1 MTDIIIFVV
10 WLTIG
15 FIVYRVISKKSVKT
29 KSSNYKINKNSP
41 LFRSDYY
48 PINKTANQEYRPVAE
63 WSGRLIFR
71 VENKQKRFVE
81 FEVQNAPDSHM
92 HLVGKVVNLKWSSDT
107 KVQEYIK
114 RVSFDVNFIKK
125 TKKSLQ
131 TGMLH
136 PVRLDGL
143 SQVDPLESLAGAR
156 PMDDVCVMLSNPK
169 VETNAGEIE
178 LVIDCEPTQIVGRFV
193 GLVKILSRVD
203 SQSDLFRVRHYN
215 KATTNFY
222 KGVEEIICIPQV
234 PEDAKGIARFS
245 NKDIEKSQ
253 LNLQGWYIYGAYNAE
268 GTFVVQ
274 AIEPR
279 ALVRLEPQKV
289 ITKSSEIFKYINRGM
304 WKNTKS
310 LKGKCQTVLL
320 ANNQTNQ
327 ETAVSQWKLGD
338 KALAI
343 HLFGGIG
350 GQKAETAAWLP
361 VPGHLSYGIAEVVKD
376 SITDELRFNIIY
388 YQVYAHNVDGIISG
402 SITWAAYMGS
412 LWQGWLGTRPV
423 SDILLKYEPITT
435 DYDFDGIK
443 LSPLTE
449 FIEEQREITAR
460 YRVGDGTGASL
471 VTPTASCVQDSNQA
485 LYATIYDIRKLVE
498 SNPTINNW
506 LKRNPE
512 DKQTQNFKQL
522 IALGDN
528 LEKQLIPLG
537 VVRKDWQKNAK
548 DLFGTNNK
556 NDNIIT
562 TAIKMLK
569 SWRTVFP
576 KRAQDETTKIF
587 LKQDAMAW
595 VLRTN
600 QVGGFDYTIA
610 PVAPTTIFKSNEL
623 GVRS

>member
-15 FIVYRVISKKSVKT
+15 FIVYRLVSKKSVKT
-29 KSSNYKINKNSP
+29 KSSNYKINKSSP
-41 LFRSDYY
+41 LFSSDYY
-48 PINKTANQEYRPVAE
+48 PINKTVNQELYQPVAK
-63 WSGRLIFR
+63 WSGRLILR
-71 VENKQKRFVE
+71 VEQVQERFVE
-81 FEVQNAPDSHM
+81 FEVQNAPDSYIY
-92 HLVGKVVNLKWSSDT
+92 LLGKVVKLRWGSHK
-107 KVQEYIK
+107 KVQEYVK
-114 RVSFDVNFIKK
+114 RVSFDVNFIKQ
-125 TKKSLQ
+125 TKKSQ
-131 TGMLH
+131 QKGMIH

-156 PMDDVCVMLSNPK
+156 PIDDVCVMLSNPE
-169 VETNAGEIE
+169 VGTNAQGETE
-178 LVIDCEPTQIVGRFV
+178 LIIDSEPTQIVGRFV

-203 SQSDLFRVRHYN
+203 SKSDLFRVRHHN

-222 KGVEEIICIPQV
+222 KGIEEIICIPQV
-234 PEDAKGIARFS
+234 PEDTRGIARSS
-245 NKDIEKSQ
+245 NKGIEKSQ

-279 ALVRLEPQKV
+279 ALVQLEPQKV

-304 WKNTKS
+304 WAKTKL

-320 ANNQTNQ
+320 ADNQKNKQ
-327 ETAVSQWKLGD
+327 TAVSQWKLGD
-338 KALAI
+338 KAIAI

-350 GQKAETAAWLP
+350 GEKAETAAWLP
-361 VPGHLSYGIAEVVKD
+361 VPGHLSYGIAEVVRD
-376 SITDELRFNIIY
+376 SFTDELRFDIIY
-388 YQVYAHNVDGIISG
+388 YQVYGHNVDGIVSG

-435 DYDFDGIK
+435 DYDFDGVK

-449 FIEEQREITAR
+449 FIEEQREIMAR
-460 YRVGDGTGASL
+460 YRVGDGTGASII
-471 VTPTASCVQDSNQA
+471 TPTASCVQDSNQA
-485 LYATIYDIRKLVE
+485 LYATVHDIRKFVE
-498 SNPTINNW
+498 LNPTINDW
-506 LKRNPE
+506 LKNNPE
-512 DKQTQNFKQL
+512 DKQTQYFKEL
-522 IALGDN
+522 ISLGDN

-537 VVRKDWQKNAK
+537 VMRKDWQKNVK

-587 LKQDAMAW
+587 LKQGAMAW

-600 QVGGFDYTIA
+600 QVGGFDYTIT
-610 PVAPTTIFKSNEL
+610 PVAPTTLFKS
-623 GVRS
+623 

>member
-1 MTDIIIFVV
+1 MTDVIIFVV

-15 FIVYRVISKKSVKT
+15 FIVYRLISRKSVQN
-29 KSSNYKINKNSP
+29 KSSNYKINSHSP
-41 LFRSDYY
+41 LFRNDYY
-48 PINKTANQEYRPVAE
+48 PINQTANQQLYRPVAE
-63 WSGRLIFR
+63 WSGRLILQ
-71 VENKQKRFVE
+71 VENKGKRFVE
-81 FEVQNAPDSHM
+81 FEVQNAPDSYM
-92 HLVGKVVNLKWSSDT
+92 HLLGKVIKLKWSKDIM
-107 KVQEYIK
+107 VQEYIK
-114 RVSFDVNFIKK
+114 RVSFDVKFIKQ
-125 TKKSLQ
+125 TKKSQ
-131 TGMLH
+131 KKGMVH

-156 PMDDVCVMLSNPK
+156 AMDDVCVMLSNPR
-169 VETNAGEIE
+169 VEKTAEGETE
-178 LVIDCEPTQIVGRFV
+178 LVIDCEPTQVVGRFV

-203 SQSDLFRVRHYN
+203 SNSDLFRVRHYN
-215 KATTNFY
+215 KATTKFY
-222 KGVEEIICIPQV
+222 KGTEEIICIPQV
-234 PEDAKGIARFS
+234 PEDIRGVARSS
-245 NKDIEKSQ
+245 NKGIEKSQ
-253 LNLQGWYIYGAYNAE
+253 LNSKGWYIYGAYNTE

-279 ALVRLEPQKV
+279 ALVQLEPQKV
-289 ITKSSEIFKYINRGM
+289 ITKSSEIFNYINRGI
-304 WKNTKS
+304 WKNTKL

-320 ANNQTNQ
+320 ADNQKNK

-350 GQKAETAAWLP
+350 GEKAEAAAWLP
-361 VPGHLSYGIAEVVKD
+361 VPGHLSYGIAEVVRD
-376 SITDELRFNIIY
+376 SISNELRFDIIY
-388 YQVYAHNVDGIISG
+388 YQVYGHNVDGIISG

-423 SDILLKYEPITT
+423 SDILIKYEPITT
-435 DYDFDGIK
+435 DYDFDGVR

-460 YRVGDGTGASL
+460 YRVGNGTGASII
-471 VTPTASCVQDSNQA
+471 TPTASCVQDSNQA
-485 LYATIYDIRKLVE
+485 LYATIYDIQNLVK
-498 SNPTINNW
+498 SNPKINQW
-506 LKRNPE
+506 LQKHPN
-512 DKQTQNFKQL
+512 DKQTQSFNEL
-522 IALGDN
+522 IALGN
-528 LEKQLIPLG
+528 KLEKQLVPLG
-537 VVRKDWQKNAK
+537 IVRRDWKNNVK

-587 LKQDAMAW
+587 LKQGATAW

-610 PVAPTTIFKSNEL
+610 PVAPTTLISKK
-623 GVRS
+623 

>member
-1 MTDIIIFVV
+1 MTEIIIFVV

-15 FIVYRVISKKSVKT
+15 FLVYRLISRKPVKT
-29 KSSNYKINKNSP
+29 TSSNYKINRNSP
-41 LFRSDYY
+41 LFSSDYY
-48 PINKTANQEYRPVAE
+48 PIHRTFNQTLYQPVAE
-63 WSGRLIFR
+63 WSGRLILQ
-71 VENKQKRFVE
+71 VENKQQRFVE
-81 FEVQNAPDSHM
+81 FEVQNAPDSYI
-92 HLVGKVVNLKWSSDT
+92 HLLGKVVKLKWSNDS
-107 KVQEYIK
+107 KVQEYVK
-114 RVSFDVNFIKK
+114 RVSFDVNFIKQA
-125 TKKSLQ
+125 KKSHKK
-131 TGMLH
+131 GMVH
-136 PVRLDGL
+136 PVRLDGQ
-143 SQVDPLESLAGAR
+143 SRVDPLESLAGAR
-156 PMDDVCVMLSNPK
+156 PMDDVCVMLSKPE
-169 VETNAGEIE
+169 VETNAQGETQLI
-178 LVIDCEPTQIVGRFV
+178 IDCEPTQIVGRFV

-203 SQSDLFRVRHYN
+203 SQSDLFRVRHHN
-215 KATTNFY
+215 KATTNFF
-222 KGVEEIICIPQV
+222 KGIEEIICIPQV
-234 PEDAKGIARFS
+234 PEDIKGIARSS

-253 LNLQGWYIYGAYNAE
+253 LNLQGWYIYGAYNAR

-304 WKNTKS
+304 WAKTK
-310 LKGKCQTVLL
+310 LQKGKCQTVLL
-320 ANNQTNQ
+320 ATNEKNK
-327 ETAVSQWKLGD
+327 ETAISQWKLGD

-343 HLFGGIG
+343 HIFGGIG
-350 GQKAETAAWLP
+350 GEKAEAAAWLP

-376 SITDELRFNIIY
+376 SITNELRFNIIY
-388 YQVYAHNVDGIISG
+388 YQVYGHNLDGIISG

-460 YRVGDGTGASL
+460 YRVGDGTGASII
-471 VTPTASCVQDSNQA
+471 TPTASCVQDSNQA
-485 LYATIYDIRKLVE
+485 LYATIHDIQKFVE
-498 SNPTINNW
+498 SNPAIKQW
-506 LKRNPE
+506 LQKNPK
-512 DKQTQNFKQL
+512 DKQTQYFNEL
-522 IALGDN
+522 ISLGN
-528 LEKQLIPLG
+528 TLEKQLIPLG
-537 VVRKDWQKNAK
+537 VMRRDWQKNVK

-587 LKQDAMAW
+587 LKQGAMGW

-600 QVGGFDYTIA
+600 QVGGFDYTIV
-610 PVAPTTIFKSNEL
+610 PVAPTTLF
-623 GVRS
+623 R